1 MTLRPRYVI
10 VILRFVHMYEEII
23 HSQKLVD
30 YLPVQADK
38 PWYNYYIP
46 SSSVKNLL
54 SVKYFVLKFVD
65 VCIAQEGWEG
75 RRQGLG
81 KGVGQT
87 LAC

>member
-1 MTLRPRYVI
+1 
-10 VILRFVHMYEEII
+10 MYEEII

-30 YLPVQADK
+30 YLPVQVDK
-38 PWYNYYIP
+38 PWYNYFIP

-75 RRQGLG
+75 RGGG
-81 KGVGQT
+81 KG
-87 LAC
+87 LAKGWAKV